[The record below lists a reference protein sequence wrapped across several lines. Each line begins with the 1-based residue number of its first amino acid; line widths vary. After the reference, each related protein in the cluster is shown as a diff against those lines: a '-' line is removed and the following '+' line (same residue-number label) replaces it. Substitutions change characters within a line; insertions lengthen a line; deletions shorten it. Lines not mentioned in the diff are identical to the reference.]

1 MGPRRQVDMSILRVS
16 TSGKKAVS
24 AQAIGSQCVEPRR
37 SIIAPVRWVV
47 STEVHLRRAPS
58 KSAASL
64 VLTLSIT

>member
-1 MGPRRQVDMSILRVS
+1 MGPRRQIDVSISRVS
-16 TSGKKAVS
+16 TGGNNPVS
-24 AQAIGSQCVEPRR
+24 AQAVGSQCVEPRR
-37 SIIAPVRWVV
+37 SIIAPVRWVA